1 MSSTISFT
9 PLAEWLTLVVGGLK
23 KVLWVR
29 MGDPAV
35 APLIALLW
43 NRLSR
48 LTRRFDALVARLD
61 AGQPAA
67 PRRQRST
74 RPARAA
80 PEPGT
85 LRLPRE
91 RFWLI
96 RLLPHQAAAYGSQLQ
111 ALLADPRT
119 AALLAAAPEAGR
131 ILRPLCRLL
140 AIHPEGLL
148 ALPSMAGKP
157 APKQRVVK
165 PPPPTALSLIYA
177 AMTAAHPEPVPA
189 WPPDGKRLWW
199 HPL

>member
-1 MSSTISFT
+1 MNVAVSFT
-9 PLAEWLTLVVGGLK
+9 PLAEWLTLIVGGLK
-23 KVLWVR
+23 QVMWRHL
-29 MGDPAV
+29 GDPAV
-35 APLIALLW
+35 GPLISLLW

-61 AGQPAA
+61 AGRPAA
-67 PRRQRST
+67 TYRKRT

-80 PEPGT
+80 PDPGA

-111 ALLADPRT
+111 ALLADPQT

-140 AIHPEGLL
+140 GVHPEGAL

-177 AMTAAHPEPVPA
+177 AMMAAQPEPVPA